1 MINTLWSKWGY
12 EDKDLSD
19 IPNAVGGYR
28 CPNCGRLHNMESVYE
43 VDGIEYPQYYNEY
56 LSSDMD
62 GTIHDWD
69 EVHCCIKCKTIF
81 QFRNGCF

>member
-1 MINTLWSKWGY
+1 MTNTLWSKWGY

-28 CPNCGRLHNMESVYE
+28 CPNCGRWYNMESLYNVN
-43 VDGIEYPQYYNEY
+43 GIEYPQYYNEY

-69 EVHCCIKCKTIF
+69 EVYCCTECKTIF

>member
-1 MINTLWSKWGY
+1 MTNTLWSKWGY

-19 IPNAVGGYR
+19 IPNATEDYR
-28 CPNCGRLHNMESVYE
+28 CPNCGRMFNMESVYE

-56 LSSDMD
+56 FTSDMD

-69 EVHCCIKCKTIF
+69 EVHCCIKCGTIF